1 MRFIII
7 LVLTYLAFN
16 FLKGYFKSKGKQ
28 RVSGQQKRGV
38 SGEDLVEDPYC
49 HTYIPLSNAVTAS
62 VHGKAV
68 YFCSKKCQEAFTSIE
83 ENRS

>member
-7 LVLTYLAFN
+7 MALAYLAFK
-16 FLKGYFKSKGKQ
+16 FLKGYFAPKGT
-28 RVSGQQKRGV
+28 QQVPKRGV

-68 YFCSKKCQEAFTSIE
+68 YFCSKKCREAFMSIE